1 MHIQLTGYYGI
12 NCYRY
17 CSCKNIV
24 TIYLGAGFG
33 LFIIQ
38 DGKVYRGESQLIEMQ
53 GDKAKDGNTMLE
65 MIVGFIGNLTAT
77 FLAYCLGMKLER
89 KE

>member
-38 DGKVYRGESQLIEMQ
+38 DGKVYHGESQLY
-53 GDKAKDGNTMLE
+53 LE
-65 MIVGFIGNLTAT
+65 SASTLLAILKNIPLPKKKSFGCYDNLS
-77 FLAYCLGMKLER
+77 ES
-89 KE
+89 